1 MTKGASTNS
10 KLQAIRWEHPRL
22 LILNQLLL
30 PHASEYVEIRN
41 SEDGHRAIA
50 TMQVRGAPAI
60 AIVAALSLAA
70 EVLAL
75 CNNNDNSNNES
86 VAELICS
93 KLDYL
98 GTSRPTAVDLFK
110 AIASLKATVADA
122 LQKEEEVDIGQT
134 YVDNA
139 VAMLDRDV
147 AANNRIGENGA
158 EFIKTQS
165 EKEDCSSNGGGEGVK
180 VLTHCNTG
188 ALATAGHGTA
198 LGIIRSM
205 YHKGIGNLEHV
216 YFTETRPY
224 NQGARLTSYELLTEG
239 IPSTL
244 VCDSA
249 VSALLQSDPSIVAIV
264 VGADRVAANGDTANK
279 IGTYQLAITAR
290 HHGRLFI
297 VAAPWTSI
305 DLSLPSGKGIVIEK
319 REENEITTITGFTQK
334 SILAETSNSGSSS
347 SGAAVDQLQMECIQ
361 VAPLGARAWNPSFD
375 VTPASLI
382 SAIVTETGV
391 FTKPDGA
398 AEYDLQGAFGS

>member
-1 MTKGASTNS
+1 MTKEGSSIN

-41 SEDGHRAIA
+41 SEDGHRAIT

-75 CNNNDNSNNES
+75 RNNNNSRS
-86 VAELICS
+86 VAELIYT

-110 AIASLKATVADA
+110 AIASLKAIVADA
-122 LQKEEEVDIGQT
+122 LQKEEADIGQT

-147 AANNRIGENGA
+147 SVNNRIGENGA
-158 EFIKTQS
+158 EFIKSQS
-165 EKEDCSSNGGGEGVK
+165 KNDCSSGDGVK

-279 IGTYQLAITAR
+279 IGTYQLAITAK

-319 REENEITTITGFTQK
+319 RDESEITTITGFTQK
-334 SILAETSNSGSSS
+334 SILAESSKSGSSS
-347 SGAAVDQLQMECIQ
+347 SVVDLLQKECIQ

-375 VTPASLI
+375 VTSASLI

-398 AEYDLQGAFGS
+398 TEYDLQSAFGS